1 MTSRFS
7 AVMIGDSAD
16 CAAAHDRMVA
26 DDDAYRQ
33 DWAEAHG
40 YLPRTERPPLPPAH
54 LCPAQYGYL
63 VRGSRVSCP
72 HCKIA
77 APLDAGPGIE

>member
-1 MTSRFS
+1 MPRLGFHDD
-7 AVMIGDSAD
+7 GDRA
-16 CAAAHDRMVA
+16 RA

-40 YLPRTERPPLPPAH
+40 YIPRTERPPLPPAH

-63 VRGSRVSCP
+63 VHGSRAGCP

-77 APLDAGPGIE
+77 APASESSVKQPC

>member
-1 MTSRFS
+1 MPRLGFHDD
-7 AVMIGDSAD
+7 GDRARD
-16 CAAAHDRMVA
+16 

-40 YLPRTERPPLPPAH
+40 YIPDPTPAPPRDDIH
-54 LCPAQYGYL
+54 LCGALGYWTT
-63 VRGSRVSCP
+63 GSQAGCP
-72 HCKIA
+72 HCKLP